1 MKKVFIVFGTRP
13 EAIKLAPLIQEFRKY
28 SQFEIKICITAQHRE
43 LLDNVLSFFNIIPD
57 YDLNLM
63 KPNQNLYTL
72 TSDIIISLK
81 PILEDFQPDYV
92 FVHGD
97 TTTSM
102 SASIASFYSG
112 AKICHIEAGL
122 RTYNKLSP
130 YPEEINRQI
139 TSRIADY
146 HFSPTLNSKNN
157 LLLENINHQNI
168 EITGNTVIDA
178 LLDCIN
184 KLKIYENDEIRF
196 LKNIVDKTKKNIL
209 FTLHRRENQGNNFKE
224 ILEALIELTN
234 INPNVQI
241 IYPIHLNPKF
251 KDEIYNILDL
261 NNSIHIINPLSYP
274 AFVWLMNQSYII
286 LTDSGGVQEEAPSLG
301 KPVLVLR
308 DTTERPE
315 ALDAGTIILVGA
327 NKHRILHECHN
338 LLNNEDFYKKMSSR
352 KNPYG
357 DGNASN
363 KIVKFML
370 KLDQ

>member
-1 MKKVFIVFGTRP
+1 MKKVLIVFGTRP
-13 EAIKLAPLIQEFRKY
+13 EAIKLAPLIQEFKKY
-28 SQFEIKICITAQHRE
+28 SQFEVKICVTAQHRE

-63 KPNQNLYTL
+63 KPNQNLYAL
-72 TSDIIISLK
+72 TSDVITSLK
-81 PILEDFQPDYV
+81 PILEEFKPDYV

-102 SASIASFYSG
+102 STSIASFYSG

-130 YPEEINRQI
+130 FPEEINRQI
-139 TSRIADY
+139 TSRISDY

-157 LLLENINHQNI
+157 LLLENINDQNI
-168 EITGNTVIDA
+168 EVTGNTVIDA
-178 LLDCIN
+178 LLDCVN
-184 KLKIYENDEIRF
+184 KLNFYENNEIRF
-196 LKNIVDKTKKNIL
+196 LKNLINESKKIIL
-209 FTLHRRENQGNNFKE
+209 FTLHRRENQGKNFKE
-224 ILEALIELTN
+224 ILEALIELSN
-234 INPNVQI
+234 DGSNVQI
-241 IYPIHLNPKF
+241 IYPIHLNPKI
-251 KDEIYNILDL
+251 KDEIFNILGT
-261 NNSIHIINPLSYP
+261 NSSIHIINPLSYP
-274 AFVWLMNQSYII
+274 AFVWLMNKSYII

-315 ALDAGTIILVGA
+315 ALEAGTIILVGA
-327 NKHRILHECHN
+327 NKHKILHECHN
-338 LLNNEDFYKKMSSR
+338 LLKNKDLYKKMSLK

-363 KIVKFML
+363 KILNFML
-370 KLDQ
+370 KLI